1 MDIGRLSDMLTE
13 AFFCVF
19 EQRAKLYRKSLK
31 EELAKTKKERR
42 KDQIKKMI
50 KEIKEL
56 ETMIKK
62 AEADCV
68 ETCQT
73 TCPKCGHCF

>member
-13 AFFCVF
+13 AFFGVF

>member
-1 MDIGRLSDMLTE
+1 MLTE
-13 AFFCVF
+13 AFFGVF
-19 EQRAKLYRKSLK
+19 EQRAQQFRKSLK
-31 EELAKTKKERR
+31 TELAKTKKERR
-42 KDQIKKMI
+42 KDQIKNWI
-50 KEIKEL
+50 KEIKDL